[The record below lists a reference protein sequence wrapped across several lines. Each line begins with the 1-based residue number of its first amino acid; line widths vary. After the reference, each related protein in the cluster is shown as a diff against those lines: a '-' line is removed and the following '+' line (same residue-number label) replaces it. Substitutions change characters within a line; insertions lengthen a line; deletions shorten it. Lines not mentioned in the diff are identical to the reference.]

1 VQHRSPADYDRDDND
16 NTVYPFAPELC
27 DGKDNDQDG
36 SVDEYVTET
45 YYRDGDGDRYGS
57 DQTIQACSLPVGY
70 SYSSGDLDDNDKTIY
85 PRAPELCDGKDNNQN
100 GTIDENCPAFGAR
113 MGASAES
120 GQARRP
126 VSTLYPN
133 PAVEELT
140 IELSRPVSRLKSVKV
155 SSLIDQ
161 TVLLRN
167 YAVAEG
173 DKIRMRVSQL
183 KPGLYI
189 IRIDFGDG
197 YETLK
202 FIKH

>member
-1 VQHRSPADYDRDDND
+1 
-16 NTVYPFAPELC
+16 
-27 DGKDNDQDG
+27 
-36 SVDEYVTET
+36 
-45 YYRDGDGDRYGS
+45 
-57 DQTIQACSLPVGY
+57 
-70 SYSSGDLDDNDKTIY
+70 
-85 PRAPELCDGKDNNQN
+85 
-100 GTIDENCPAFGAR
+100 